1 MDNMLY
7 TNPIET
13 VQFISIFSYFS
24 ALSDYLFLE
33 NHLAEDDQ
41 NKQIPVINALFE
53 YLEVNRDNQTMKL
66 RLVRKL
72 LEGSDLYGE
81 KNHENLD
88 ETFVNAMFEYII
100 TSLVFDKYGNVYGFL
115 AEVVRKTKNLQL
127 DSLYEDIKANLRS
140 AKFENEYGKSSILSR
155 LAANRIFTD
164 IILPLFPQPERNLNL
179 LSLDYI
185 YAQAGLIFLRT
196 GKSNTAFYTD
206 LQNINS
212 TVFDHKNLFEGYM
225 VTGHILRNALNNE
238 NIRFVSYKAFALP
251 ALFYYVSTQYTGNES
266 IKDIVFDPNCWK
278 VVYDGLFSHLDENFN
293 KIMKTLNNDTKYQI
307 HVALSEFKSYSAI
320 AKSILESNCPHI
332 SKDEIKSNIQEYL
345 TFPEHFYCGTD
356 HVLSNLTEQV
366 HYRINNISKTF
377 KMHDLKIVQKSFGKS
392 LLRILKYADLVI
404 QLLAPDDKVILGRF
418 GINTRIPYDLFVF
431 YYPENGTADF
441 YALMRGD
448 YTAKLIKESDDP
460 IGFQQKT
467 GLNVQM
473 LLRNRY
479 HRINL
484 KSVEQTMDV
493 FWNNFLNYKQERL
506 ESYLKFVGTD
516 VSLGEWWKEF
526 GLSLVPFYPCIT
538 KPLNKENDEEVC
550 VTNKTNFLHQW
561 NEDKV
566 NKLLAYYDTRSL
578 LNSAG
583 TTFKTV
589 QVSLTV
595 NKEYKIAEENKIL
608 NDVMKKLVLHME
620 EPGFDLTVLVEED
633 ILLIQTIVN
642 TLGHKINSSYTSVIN
657 NLNNMKKF
665 KTDTFKSIISF
676 EKVRNQYLFVKT
688 EKVRSDTGY
697 GYKFIYSSVNQT
709 VQLRTDYQLK
719 KQILVSLLKKS
730 LQNENIYTEI
740 NMESL
745 EPVEPKHLLYEINN
759 QLQSNVTKVWF
770 KGLFV
775 HNYNTQRCDINKY
788 LEHSIPLTDCPRHA
802 RAQKKERN
810 LDEVITF
817 ILKKRANLIKQE
829 ILETMAKYTF
839 PDEGRIDFQFVKN
852 WTDTAD
858 FKVPEWGKF
867 YIIDNPVL
875 LSKLRYKFHL
885 DSKNLSNFDGTLRID
900 SIYSFKERQKI
911 ENGVSIERIIQD
923 FNDQDARYVATFEDY
938 YAIQNFATNGYKRIT
953 GDTSEAKLM
962 KTALYK
968 LAIRQSDDPN
978 EEFDLSLFKV
988 ESKPIGIIDK
998 TACSG
1003 QINLKKFT
1011 YFSTSRESALKL
1023 ATLPAYGFINV
1034 LYEIKFLTPY
1044 IRAKI
1049 IELHST
1055 PEYKV
1060 ILLPGSEFDIENCE
1074 QRNIEGLGSVHVI
1087 RLNYVHRNND
1097 KYNWYKNI
1105 MKEISL
1111 IDS

>member
-1 MDNMLY
+1 MDNILY
-7 TNPIET
+7 TNPLET

-127 DSLYEDIKANLRS
+127 DSLYEDIKANLRG

-212 TVFDHKNLFEGYM
+212 TVFDQKNLFEGYM
-225 VTGHILRNALNNE
+225 VTGHIIRNALNNE
-238 NIRFVSYKAFALP
+238 NIRLVSYKAFALP
-251 ALFYYVSTQYTGNES
+251 ALFYYVSTQYTGNEN

-278 VVYDGLFSHLDENFN
+278 AVYDGLFSHLDTSFN
-293 KIMKTLNNDTKYQI
+293 TIMKTLKNDTKYQI
-307 HVALSEFKSYSAI
+307 HVALSELKSHSAR
-320 AKSILESNCPHI
+320 AESILKNNCKNLSEEEMQ
-332 SKDEIKSNIQEYL
+332 SKIQDYLYFSEY
-345 TFPEHFYCGTD
+345 FQCGTTILPS
-356 HVLSNLTEQV
+356 LSNQV
-366 HYRINNISKTF
+366 QYDVNNISEVY
-377 KMHDLKIVQKSFGKS
+377 KMHDSKLMHQTFGKTFLS
-392 LLRILKYADLVI
+392 FLECNKVLI
-404 QLLAPDDKVILGRF
+404 QMIVPSDKVTQGMF
-418 GINTRIPYDLFVF
+418 NNNTRIPYDLFVF
-431 YYPENGTADF
+431 YYTENGTADF
-441 YALMRGD
+441 YALMRED
-448 YTAKLIKESDDP
+448 YTATLIKESDDP
-460 IGFQQKT
+460 ISFQQKT
-467 GLNVQM
+467 NLNIQM
-473 LLRNRY
+473 LLNQNY

-484 KSVEQTMDV
+484 KPVEKTMDV
-493 FWNNFLNYKQERL
+493 FWKNFFNYKQERL
-506 ESYLKFVGTD
+506 ESYLKFVGTN
-516 VSLGEWWKEF
+516 VSLGEWWREF

-538 KPLNKENDEEVC
+538 KPLNTESDTDVC
-550 VTNKTNFLHQW
+550 VANDTNFLYQG
-561 NEDKV
+561 NVDMLNKV
-566 NKLLAYYDTRSL
+566 MDYDSQSL
-578 LNSAG
+578 LKSLD
-583 TTFKTV
+583 TTFKATTV
-589 QVSLTV
+589 YLTLNQKYKV
-595 NKEYKIAEENKIL
+595 VEEKENL
-608 NDVMKKLVLHME
+608 NDIMKKLVLHMDG
-620 EPGFDLTVLVEED
+620 PGSDLTVLTEED
-633 ILLIQTIVN
+633 IILLQTVIN
-642 TLGHKINSSYTSVIN
+642 TLKDKINNSLTCIIYMLNTMKILNISVPRSILYFEGTNKPNVYVKSNTVDN
-657 NLNNMKKF
+657 N
-665 KTDTFKSIISF
+665 
-676 EKVRNQYLFVKT
+676 
-688 EKVRSDTGY
+688 TGY
-697 GYKFIYSSVNQT
+697 GYKFIYLSNNQT
-709 VQLRTDYQLK
+709 AQLRTDYQFK
-719 KQILVSLLKKS
+719 KRIIVSLLKKS

-770 KGLFV
+770 NGLFV
-775 HNYNTQRCDINKY
+775 HNCNIQRCDINIY
-788 LEHSIPLTDCPRHA
+788 LEHPIPLTDCPRHA

-810 LDEVITF
+810 LDEVITL
-817 ILKKRANLIKQE
+817 ILKKRANLKKQE

-839 PDEGRIDFQFVKN
+839 PDEGRIDLQFVKN

-998 TACSG
+998 TACYG

-1055 PEYKV
+1055 PEYKA

-1105 MKEISL
+1105 MKEISV